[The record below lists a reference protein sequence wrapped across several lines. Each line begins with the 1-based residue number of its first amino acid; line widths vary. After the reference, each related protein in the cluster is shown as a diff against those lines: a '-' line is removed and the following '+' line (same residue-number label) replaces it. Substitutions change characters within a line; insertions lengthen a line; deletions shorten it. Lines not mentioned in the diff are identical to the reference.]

1 MHLKSSDENVWVFW
15 NDLRLG
21 MMTVM
26 SGALP
31 AVDAMNVQTCQ
42 DQGLVM
48 DG

>member
-1 MHLKSSDENVWVFW
+1 MHLKSSDENVWMFR
-15 NDLRLG
+15 NDQRLG

-31 AVDAMNVQTCQ
+31 VVDAVNVQICQ